1 MSGARMLGI
10 GALAGGITYLIG
22 KLLGVSLA

>member
-1 MSGARMLGI
+1 MLGI
-10 GALAGGITYLIG
+10 GALAGGITYLTG